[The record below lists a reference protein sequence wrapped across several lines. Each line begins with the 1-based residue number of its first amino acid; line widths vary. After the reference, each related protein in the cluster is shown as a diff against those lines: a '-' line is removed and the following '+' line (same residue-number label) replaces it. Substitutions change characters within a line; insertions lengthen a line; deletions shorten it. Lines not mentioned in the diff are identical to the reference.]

1 MPHHAPHL
9 RKTCKALQ
17 TDAKL
22 CMSRFCLT
30 IWHHMSIDPFSDD
43 RLSAS
48 KNSLIYIMLKLFSRY
63 VSVGVLNTAIH
74 WLSFGALFSL
84 MGMNQAISNLLA
96 FCVAVTFSF
105 FVNAKWTFKSKATTG
120 RYVAFVIFMGSMAA
134 LTGYISDLLHAPALI
149 TLIAFSGFSLVAG
162 FIYSKFIIFRDTK

>member
-1 MPHHAPHL
+1 
-9 RKTCKALQ
+9 
-17 TDAKL
+17 
-22 CMSRFCLT
+22 
-30 IWHHMSIDPFSDD
+30 
-43 RLSAS
+43 
-48 KNSLIYIMLKLFSRY
+48 
-63 VSVGVLNTAIH
+63 
-74 WLSFGALFSL
+74 

-120 RYVAFVIFMGSMAA
+120 RYVAFVIFMGAMAA

>member
-1 MPHHAPHL
+1 MPHL

-22 CMSRFCLT
+22 CVSRFCLT
-30 IWHHMSIDPFSDD
+30 FWHHRSIDTSSDG
-43 RLSAS
+43 RISAS
-48 KNSLIYIMLKLFSRY
+48 KNSLIFIMLKLFSRY

-74 WLSFGALFSL
+74 WVCFGVMLSLI
-84 MGMNQAISNLLA
+84 GMNQAISNLVA

-120 RYVAFVIFMGSMAA
+120 RYVAFVIFMGAMAA
-134 LTGYISDLLHAPALI
+134 LTGYIADRLHAPALI
-149 TLIAFSGFSLVAG
+149 TMIAFSGFSLVAG
-162 FIYSKFIIFRDTK
+162 FIYSKFIVFRDTK